1 MWVSVNLSPDEK
13 TQGVFLFDIC
23 QRGIY
28 NGRKPHF
35 GGSMVPDDRKL
46 KRLIAAASMY
56 YKDNML
62 QIEIA
67 GVMGIS
73 RPMVSRLLAEA
84 RECGVVTI
92 TINEAGSAQELL
104 AGRVTARFS
113 LKRAFVVPSRG
124 SSTRDGNS
132 SVARKAFA
140 FWHDELEE
148 TEYTGVGCGYMVG
161 MFSEYAGTRT
171 PDPVPRQGEIFPLI
185 GGIKASFRSYHT
197 NELVRLIA
205 VQSGLNASY
214 LYMPALFDSEDEK
227 RMYEHT
233 EAYRDIESRWMS
245 LTTAVI
251 GISNL
256 HATPDLATAARFG
269 RALVEERAVGR
280 ILAHY
285 YDINGRF
292 IEPRNDIAMQ
302 IPLSRLRT
310 AKNVVALC
318 ADYLTPES
326 LLGALRTGIIT
337 HLVLPDTLADQ
348 ITQPSDL
355 Q

>member
-1 MWVSVNLSPDEK
+1 
-13 TQGVFLFDIC
+13 
-23 QRGIY
+23 
-28 NGRKPHF
+28 
-35 GGSMVPDDRKL
+35 MVPDDRKL

-62 QIEIA
+62 QSEIA

-124 SSTRDGNS
+124 SSTRDENS
-132 SVARKAFA
+132 SVARRAFA

-214 LYMPALFDSEDEK
+214 LYMPGFFDSEDEK

-251 GISNL
+251 GYPTC
-256 HATPDLATAARFG
+256 TPPRLARRHGSEGIG
-269 RALVEERAVGR
+269 RRAGGR
-280 ILAHY
+280 KNPRHY

-310 AKNVVALC
+310 AKTWWLSAPTISPPR
-318 ADYLTPES
+318 AFSERSARES
-326 LLGALRTGIIT
+326 SPTWCCRTTG
-337 HLVLPDTLADQ
+337 DQ

>member
-1 MWVSVNLSPDEK
+1 
-13 TQGVFLFDIC
+13 
-23 QRGIY
+23 
-28 NGRKPHF
+28 
-35 GGSMVPDDRKL
+35 MVPDDRKL
-46 KRLIAAASMY
+46 KRLISAARMY
-56 YKDNML
+56 YRDNML
-62 QIEIA
+62 QSEIA

-92 TINEAGSAQELL
+92 TINEAGSSQELL
-104 AGRVTARFS
+104 AGRVAALFS

-124 SSTRDGNS
+124 ASPRDGNS
-132 SVARKAFA
+132 AVARRAFSL
-140 FWHDELEE
+140 WHDELEE
-148 TEYTGVGCGYMVG
+148 TRYTGVGCGYMVG
-161 MFSEYAGTRT
+161 MFSEFAGTRT
-171 PDPVPRQGEIFPLI
+171 PDPAPRPGEIFPLI

-205 VQSGLNASY
+205 VQSGFRASY
-214 LYMPALFDSEDEK
+214 LYMPALFDSKDEK

-233 EAYRDIESRWMS
+233 EAYRDIESRWMD

-256 HATPDLATAARFG
+256 HATPDLATATRFG
-269 RALVEERAVGR
+269 RALVEERSVGR

-285 YDINGRF
+285 YDIDGRF
-292 IEPRNDIAMQ
+292 IEPQNDIAMQ
-302 IPLSRLRT
+302 IPLSRLRA

-348 ITQPSDL
+348 ITRLSDI